1 LRRQRPDKQHLP
13 AVSIAGY
20 FIELDQQLILPPPYH
35 RAQPNTNRC
44 LWELHMRKSLFTA
57 SLLAL
62 AIAAPMAQAYQAG
75 DIIVRAGAI
84 SVDPHES
91 SGDIWV
97 GALNSDV
104 AGSKATL
111 DSDTQLGLNFAYML
125 SNNLGIELLAAT
137 PFSHDVGVAGMPG
150 GFAGLNGKLGELKQ
164 LPPTVSLVYYPL
176 DSASAFQPY
185 IGAGINYTWFFDTQL
200 SSEAES
206 KGFSGLDMQDSWGLS
221 AQLGMDYLL
230 TDNIMLNAQV
240 RYIDI
245 DTTGTTHILGDKVK
259 VDVEVDPFVYMVG
272 LGYRF

>member
-1 LRRQRPDKQHLP
+1 
-13 AVSIAGY
+13 
-20 FIELDQQLILPPPYH
+20 
-35 RAQPNTNRC
+35 
-44 LWELHMRKSLFTA
+44 MRTSLLTA

-62 AIAAPMAQAYQAG
+62 AIAAPLAQAHQAG

-84 SVDPHES
+84 TVDPHES

-97 GALNSDV
+97 GALGTDV
-104 AGSKATL
+104 AGTKATL

-125 SNNLGIELLAAT
+125 TNNLGIELLAAT

-150 GFAGLNGKLGELKQ
+150 GFVGLNGKLGELKH

-176 DSASAFQPY
+176 DGSSAFQPY
-185 IGAGINYTWFFDTQL
+185 VGAGINYTWFFDTKL

-206 KGFSGLDMQDSWGLS
+206 KGFSGLDMKDSWGLA
-221 AQLGMDYLL
+221 AQVGMDYML

-259 VDVEVDPFVYMVG
+259 VDVDVDPFIYMVG
-272 LGYRF
+272 LGYKF